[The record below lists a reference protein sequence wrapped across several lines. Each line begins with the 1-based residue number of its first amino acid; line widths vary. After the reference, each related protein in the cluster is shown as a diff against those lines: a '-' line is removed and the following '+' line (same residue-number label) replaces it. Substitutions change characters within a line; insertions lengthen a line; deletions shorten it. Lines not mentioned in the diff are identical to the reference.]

1 MSSGQSRTWEHAVVT
16 GGAGFVGSHLC
27 TALLAAGTAVTCV
40 DDFST
45 GRPENI
51 AELLDRPG
59 FRLVQANVSQ
69 ELIVERSPDLV
80 LHFASPAS
88 PADYLRLPLH
98 TMEAGSQGTRNA
110 LELAH
115 RAEARFVLASTS
127 EVYGDPEQH
136 PQDERYWGHVNPVG
150 PRSVYDEA
158 KRFGEALTTAHA
170 ETHGTD
176 TCIVRLFNT
185 YGPRMRA
192 HDGRAVPTFVRQAL
206 DGEPLTVTGD
216 GGQTRSLCYVD
227 DTVRGILAAAAH
239 GMRGPV
245 NIGNPTETTM
255 LDLAR
260 FVIRLTGSRSDVR
273 FIERPADDPAVRC
286 PDITLARDKLGWE
299 PQVSAEEGLR
309 RTIDWF
315 RAQSR
320 GAPARAR

>member
-1 MSSGQSRTWEHAVVT
+1 MSTVISRKWEHAVVT

-27 TALLAAGTAVTCV
+27 AALLDAGAAVTCV
-40 DDFST
+40 DDLST

-51 AELLDRPG
+51 APLLERPG
-59 FRLVQANVSQ
+59 FTLVRANVAQ
-69 ELIVERSPDLV
+69 ELPVGRPPDLV

-98 TMEAGSQGTRNA
+98 TMETGSLGTRNA
-110 LELAH
+110 LKLAH
-115 RAEARFVLASTS
+115 DAEARFVLASTS
-127 EVYGDPEQH
+127 EVYGDPQQN

-185 YGPRMRA
+185 YGPRMRG

-206 DGEPLTVTGD
+206 AGEPLTVTGD
-216 GGQTRSLCYVD
+216 GLQTRSLCYVD
-227 DTVRGILAAAAH
+227 DTVAGVLAAAGH

-245 NIGNPTETTM
+245 NIGNPGEITM
-255 LDLAR
+255 LALAR
-260 FVIRLTGSRSDVR
+260 LVIALTGSRSEIR
-273 FIERPADDPAVRC
+273 YIERPVDDPAVRC

-299 PQVSAEEGLR
+299 PLVGTEEGLR

-315 RAQSR
+315 RAEVR
-320 GAPARAR
+320 R

>member
-1 MSSGQSRTWEHAVVT
+1 MTTALSRNWEHAVVT

-27 TALLAAGTAVTCV
+27 AALLDAGAAVTCV

-51 AELLDRPG
+51 SPLLEQPG
-59 FRLVQANVSQ
+59 FTLVQADVAE
-69 ELIVERSPDLV
+69 ELRIKRPPDLV

-98 TMEAGSQGTRNA
+98 TLETGSLGTRNA
-110 LELAH
+110 LRLAH
-115 RAEARFVLASTS
+115 SSGARFVLASTS
-127 EVYGDPEQH
+127 EVYGDPLQN
-136 PQDERYWGHVNPVG
+136 PQEERYWGNVNPVG

-170 ETHGTD
+170 DAQGTD

-185 YGPRMRA
+185 YGPRMRG

-206 DGEPLTVTGD
+206 AGEPLTVTGD
-216 GGQTRSLCYVD
+216 GHQTRSLCYVD
-227 DTVRGILAAAAH
+227 DTVRGVLAAAH

-245 NIGNPTETTM
+245 NIGNPTEITM

-260 FVIRLTGSRSDVR
+260 LVVELAESSSEIRY
-273 FIERPADDPAVRC
+273 IERPVDDPAVRC
-286 PDITLARDKLGWE
+286 PDITLARDKLGWD
-299 PQVSAEEGLR
+299 PQVRAEEGLR
-309 RTIDWF
+309 RTIAWF
-315 RAQSR
+315 REA
-320 GAPARAR
+320 GTED

>member
-1 MSSGQSRTWEHAVVT
+1 MSSPISRKWEHAVVT

-27 TALLAAGTAVTCV
+27 TALLDAGAAVTCV
-40 DDFST
+40 DDLST

-51 AELLDRPG
+51 APLLDRPG
-59 FRLVQANVSQ
+59 FTLVQADVSE
-69 ELIVERSPDLV
+69 ELPVSRRPDLV

-98 TMEAGSQGTRNA
+98 TMETGSLGTRNA
-110 LELAH
+110 LALAH
-115 RAEARFVLASTS
+115 ESEARFVLASTS
-127 EVYGDPEQH
+127 EVYGDPQQS
-136 PQDERYWGHVNPVG
+136 PQDERYWGNVNPVG

-185 YGPRMRA
+185 YGPRMRG

-206 DGEPLTVTGD
+206 AGEPLTVTGD
-216 GGQTRSLCYVD
+216 GRQTRSLCYVD
-227 DTVRGILAAAAH
+227 DTVAGVLAAAAH

-245 NIGNPTETTM
+245 NIGNPAEISM
-255 LDLAR
+255 LALAR
-260 FVIRLTGSRSDVR
+260 LVVALAGSSSDVR
-273 FIERPADDPAVRC
+273 YIERPVDDPAVRC

-299 PQVSAEEGLR
+299 PLVGTEEGLR

-315 RAQSR
+315 RAE
-320 GAPARAR
+320 GTGT

>member
-1 MSSGQSRTWEHAVVT
+1 MTSPLSRNWEHAVVT

-27 TALLAAGTAVTCV
+27 AALLDAGAAVTCV

-45 GRPENI
+45 GRPENV
-51 AELLDRPG
+51 AALLDRPG
-59 FRLVQANVSQ
+59 FTLVRANVA
-69 ELIVERSPDLV
+69 EGLTVDRKPDLI

-98 TMEAGSQGTRNA
+98 TLDTGSLGTRNA
-110 LELAH
+110 LDLAH
-115 RAEARFVLASTS
+115 RSGARFLLASTS
-127 EVYGDPEQH
+127 EVYGDPQQN

-170 ETHGTD
+170 EAKGTD
-176 TCIVRLFNT
+176 TGIVRLFNT
-185 YGPRMRA
+185 YGPRMRG

-206 DGEPLTVTGD
+206 AGEPLTVTGD
-216 GGQTRSLCYVD
+216 GRQTRSLCYVD

-245 NIGNPTETTM
+245 NIGNPSEITM

-260 FVIRLTGSRSDVR
+260 LVIRLAGSTSEIR
-273 FIERPADDPAVRC
+273 FIERPTDDPAVRC

-299 PQVSAEEGLR
+299 PEVDAEEGLR

-315 RAQSR
+315 RATAA
-320 GAPARAR
+320 G